1 LEEEEKPSMKIEVKE
16 EKPSIKK
23 EVKEEKP
30 RMKKEVKEE
39 KLSQGGRTLRPSQKE
54 RENQEN

>member
-1 LEEEEKPSMKIEVKE
+1 MKTEVKE

-39 KLSQGGRTLRPSQKE
+39 KLSQGGRTLRPS
-54 RENQEN
+54 